1 LGSKGGDRSPSLLK
15 RGEGRFFKNISLICI
30 TFSLLF
36 LFSGPSHAVT
46 KPVAKGARFPHLSFQ
61 NSLSKEE
68 QAYLGISNK
77 KNFYFRDIRATLFI
91 FEVFSTYC
99 TSCPKNVPIL
109 NRVYSRIEKNADLKG
124 KVKVIGIAAG
134 NNQREVETFSK
145 EYKVLYPILTD
156 LPFVAHRALGAPRVP
171 YTVFVRKDKKGKGVV
186 VSAHQGIFDSADS
199 VIKDIGDFLKCDP
212 SASACDFKLK

>member
-1 LGSKGGDRSPSLLK
+1 LEK
-15 RGEGRFFKNISLICI
+15 RGQGRFYKNISFICV
-30 TFSLLF
+30 TFLF
-36 LFSGPSHAVT
+36 LLIFISSGLSSADTRPIG
-46 KPVAKGARFPHLSFQ
+46 KGAIFPNLFFKY
-61 NSLSKEE
+61 SLSKEE
-68 QAYLGISNK
+68 RAYLGISNK
-77 KNFYFRDIRATLFI
+77 KNFYFRDIGATLFI

-109 NRVYSRIEKNADLKG
+109 NKVYSRIEKDADLKG

-134 NNQREVETFSK
+134 NNQKEVETFSK

-156 LPFVAHRALGAPRVP
+156 LNFVAHKALGAPRVP

-186 VSAHQGIFDSADS
+186 VSTHQGIFDSAES
-199 VIKDIGDFLKCDP
+199 VMKDIRNFIECDP